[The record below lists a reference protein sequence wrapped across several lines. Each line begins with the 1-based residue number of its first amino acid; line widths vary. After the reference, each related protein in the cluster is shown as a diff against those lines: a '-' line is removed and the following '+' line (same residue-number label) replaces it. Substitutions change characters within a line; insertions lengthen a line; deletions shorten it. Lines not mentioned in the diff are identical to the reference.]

1 MQVDLQDIG
10 RRFNQGWIF
19 RNLSASFRSNE
30 HVVIK
35 GANGSGKSTLLQIIF
50 GSLTSSEGKV
60 DYKMGGQELDQDSM
74 IHKVSM
80 CAPYLQIIEEFT
92 LKESIE
98 FQGKAISYREGLTS
112 TQILKLMEL
121 TPHANKQIKSFS
133 SGMKQRVKLALA
145 ILADVPLVLLD
156 EPAMNL
162 DTNAIDWYVKLVKQH
177 CQDRLFIVCSNSA
190 GEEFPFC
197 TNELDVNSFKC
208 DSF

>member
-19 RNLSASFRSNE
+19 RNLTASFTSNE

-35 GANGSGKSTLLQIIF
+35 GANGSGKSTLLQLIF
-50 GSLTSSEGKV
+50 ASLTSSEGKIN
-60 DYKMGGQELDQDSM
+60 YKFKEQDLDQDSM
-74 IHKVSM
+74 IHKVTL
-80 CAPYLQIIEEFT
+80 CAPYLQLIEEFT

-98 FQGKAISYREGLTS
+98 FQSKVIPFREGLTS
-112 TQILKLMEL
+112 IEIIDLMEL
-121 TPHANKQIKSFS
+121 TFHANKQIKSFS

-162 DTNAIDWYVKLVKQH
+162 DIKAIAWYVKLVEQH
-177 CQDRLFIVCSNSA
+177 SQDRLFIVCSNSA

-197 TNELDVNSFKC
+197 KQELDITLFK
-208 DSF
+208 SESI

>member
-19 RNLSASFRSNE
+19 RNLSATFRSNE

-60 DYKMGGQELDQDSM
+60 MYRVEDQDVEQDAM
-74 IHKVSM
+74 VHKVTM
-80 CAPYLQIIEEFT
+80 CAPYLQLIEDFT

-98 FQGKAISYREGLTS
+98 FQGKAIPFRKGLTLD
-112 TQILKLMEL
+112 QIMDLMEL
-121 TPHANKQIKSFS
+121 KPHANKQIKSFS
-133 SGMKQRVKLALA
+133 SGMKQRAKLALS

-162 DTNAIDWYVKLVKQH
+162 DTKAIDWYGKLVEQH
-177 CQDRLFIVCSNSA
+177 CTDRLFIVCSNSG

-197 TNELDVNSFKC
+197 TNELDVTSFK
-208 DSF
+208 

>member
-1 MQVDLQDIG
+1 MKVDLQDIG

-60 DYKMGGQELDQDSM
+60 RFNIDDQDLDQESM
-74 IHKVSM
+74 IHKVTM
-80 CAPYLQIIEEFT
+80 CAPYLQLIEEFT

-98 FQGKAISYREGLTS
+98 FQGKAIPFRQKLT
-112 TQILKLMEL
+112 TDQIIDLMEL

-133 SGMKQRVKLALA
+133 SGMKQRAKLALA
-145 ILADVPLVLLD
+145 IFADVPLVLLD

-162 DTNAIDWYVKLVKQH
+162 DTNAIDWYVNLVEQN
-177 CQDRLFIVCSNSA
+177 CQNRLFIVCSNSA

-197 TNELDVNSFKC
+197 TNELDVTRFK
-208 DSF
+208 

>member
-1 MQVDLQDIG
+1 MKVDLQDIG

-60 DYKMGGQELDQDSM
+60 NYKVDDQDLDLDSM
-74 IHKVSM
+74 IHKVTM
-80 CAPYLQIIEEFT
+80 CAPYLQLIEEFT

-98 FQGKAISYREGLTS
+98 FQGKAIPFREGLES
-112 TQILKLMEL
+112 SEIVELMEL
-121 TPHANKQIKSFS
+121 APNANKQIKSFS
-133 SGMKQRVKLALA
+133 SGMKQRAKLALA

-162 DTNAIDWYVKLVKQH
+162 DTKAINWYVKLVELH

-197 TNELDVNSFKC
+197 TKELDVTGFK
-208 DSF
+208 